1 MQVYLFSG
9 CLLDDGERG
18 GVMGVQMAVA
28 DISMKIGCQTVS
40 PLNKNDRVSMLQSSI
55 ISTVRDL
62 RKEFVGIQEQACQ
75 LRDMTSVMVAEVTEK
90 VVCYCL
96 CRSVSHPANA

>member
-1 MQVYLFSG
+1 MQVHLFSG
-9 CLLDDGERG
+9 CLLDDGDRG

-28 DISMKIGCQTVS
+28 DISMEIGCQTVS
-40 PLNKNDRVSMLQSSI
+40 PQDKNDRVSLSSI

-62 RKEFVGIQEQACQ
+62 QKEFVGVSEQVCQ
-75 LRDMTSVMVAEVTEK
+75 LRDMTSVMVAEVSEK